1 MYAKILN
8 QLKKGNSSIM
18 DYEKLLYLRRIAGE
32 RILEF
37 LKEDS
42 FELSID
48 YLKYIHESIF
58 HDLLESSGVFRTCN
72 LTRSEEILNGDTV
85 IYADYHNIESY
96 LNYDLSRQINKKY
109 SQEEVEKLIK
119 DLAHFT
125 SNIWQ
130 THSFNDEN
138 EPLGQQKT
146 YLQKYLQNKGFTDF
160 GKSFFLNEFY
170 NFSIKC

>member
-1 MYAKILN
+1 
-8 QLKKGNSSIM
+8 M
-18 DYEKLLYLRRIAGE
+18 DYEKLSYLRRIAGE

-109 SQEEVEKLIK
+109 SQKEVEKLIK
-119 DLAHFT
+119 K
-125 SNIWQ
+125 S
-130 THSFNDEN
+130 EVR
-138 EPLGQQKT
+138 KT
-146 YLQKYLQNKGFTDF
+146 FLNSDFYKNHLFYPNSAKYLIVLTIW
-160 GKSFFLNEFY
+160 LV
-170 NFSIKC
+170 